1 MQNLTI
7 KGKVWKFGDEI
18 DTDLII
24 PGKYLAQKDPLEW
37 AAHAFE
43 PISSGFAQKVKK
55 DDIIVAGNNFGCG
68 SAREHA
74 TIAIK
79 KMGIGA
85 VLAESIARIFF
96 RNAINNGLLV
106 IECRGI
112 SVNVNEGD
120 ILEIDLS
127 SSKILHSNRKR
138 TYDFIKVPEIILEII
153 SAGGLIPYL
162 KQGHHGFQ

>member
-1 MQNLTI
+1 MFELI
-7 KGKVWKFGDEI
+7 VRGRVWKFGDEI
-18 DTDLII
+18 DTDVII
-24 PGKYLAQKDPLEW
+24 PAKYIANKDPSEW
-37 AAHAFE
+37 STHAFE
-43 PISSGFAQKVKK
+43 PISPGFAQKVKK
-55 DDIIVAGNNFGCG
+55 NDIIVAGDNFGCG

-74 TIAIK
+74 AIAIK
-79 KMGIGA
+79 RMGIGA
-85 VLAESIARIFF
+85 ILVESVARVFF
-96 RNAINNGLLV
+96 RNATNNGLLV